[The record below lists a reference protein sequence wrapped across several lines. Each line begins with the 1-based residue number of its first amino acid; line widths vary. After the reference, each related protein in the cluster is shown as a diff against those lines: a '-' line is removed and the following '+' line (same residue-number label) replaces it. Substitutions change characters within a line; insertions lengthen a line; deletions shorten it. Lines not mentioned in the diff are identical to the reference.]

1 FLKILPQAGKKNE
14 NGKYISNKY
23 PILII
28 RRCVQM
34 FEYGKEIPLDGAAVK
49 QGVQPGNMDEKEISE
64 GAVFSFDHRMD
75 IPLDGVK

>member
-1 FLKILPQAGKKNE
+1 
-14 NGKYISNKY
+14 
-23 PILII
+23 
-28 RRCVQM
+28 M

-49 QGVQPGNMDEKEISE
+49 QGVQQGNNDEQEISE